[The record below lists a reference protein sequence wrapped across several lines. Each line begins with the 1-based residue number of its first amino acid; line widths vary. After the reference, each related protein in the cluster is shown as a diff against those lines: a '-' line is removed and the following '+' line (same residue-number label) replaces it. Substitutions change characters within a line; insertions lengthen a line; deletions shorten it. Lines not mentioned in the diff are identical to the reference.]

1 MLARHERAF
10 GRDFFRAV
18 RRAFEAIKLGGF
30 IRLVISPGS
39 LPWLPSSRLPVSLI
53 PGLKEGARRRG
64 SGMVVLRFQLGSM
77 LETVRMI
84 LSWQGEWQ
92 RAGQPAAD

>member
-1 MLARHERAF
+1 
-10 GRDFFRAV
+10 
-18 RRAFEAIKLGGF
+18 
-30 IRLVISPGS
+30 
-39 LPWLPSSRLPVSLI
+39 
-53 PGLKEGARRRG
+53 
-64 SGMVVLRFQLGSM
+64 MVVLRFQLGSM